1 MVNFKDIDKK
11 VLLPGCLLTLIG
23 GVALGAFVVRPQ
35 MDKVKEKRN
44 LAIKTGDNK
53 SKEG

>member
-1 MVNFKDIDKK
+1 MVNFKDIDKRMI
-11 VLLPGCLLTLIG
+11 VPGLLILIG

-35 MDKVKEKRN
+35 MDKVKEKRK
-44 LAIKTGDNK
+44 LAKKTGDNK